1 MRMPVR
7 LAVLSLM
14 MASLLAGCGKKD
26 EPALVGFGEA
36 PPARRM
42 EFAKAVVEKLKGHDD
57 LGGPKVVIE
66 IKDAGGMPLVTLHD
80 SGEFPRAFE
89 HAISV
94 VLTNVSFKYPGIGFM
109 AIGDGGWKLLMPNDM
124 RIPLEGDFGL
134 K

>member
-1 MRMPVR
+1 
-7 LAVLSLM
+7 M
-14 MASLLAGCGKKD
+14 MAVALLAGCGKKD

-36 PPARRM
+36 SPARRM
-42 EFAKAVVEKLKGHDD
+42 EFAQAVIEKLKGNDD
-57 LGGPKVVIE
+57 LGGSKVIIE
-66 IKDAGGMPLVTLHD
+66 LKDVDGMPLVTLH
-80 SGEFPRAFE
+80 GNGVLPRAFE

-124 RIPLEGDFGL
+124 RIPSEGDFGL

>member
-1 MRMPVR
+1 MKMPVR
-7 LAVLSLM
+7 LAVWSLM
-14 MASLLAGCGKKD
+14 AVALLAGCGKRD
-26 EPALVGFGEA
+26 EPVLVGFGEA
-36 PPARRM
+36 SPARRM
-42 EFAKAVVEKLKGHDD
+42 EFAKAVVEKLKGFDD
-57 LGGPKVVIE
+57 LSGPKVVVA
-66 IKDAGGMPLVTLHD
+66 IKDVGGMPLVTLHD